1 MPAERE
7 WWRRAVLVL
16 LWPGEVFRALDDD
29 TVASGN
35 ERQDA
40 VVALAFAGGVAAGL
54 AAAPA
59 AFGDLDALE
68 TFVWVFVT
76 GLAYGFVGYWLLGW
90 AISFV
95 IPRLGGGGT
104 RRRARHVLAFA
115 LAPLLLAIPAWLV
128 WEPLL
133 AALGVWSVGLLV
145 LGLRKVY
152 GWSWVRSLVA
162 VAVTAVWLGALAV
175 GVLSFLALL
184 GRGFE

>member
-1 MPAERE
+1 MSAERA

-16 LWPGEVFRALDDD
+16 LRPGEVFQALRED
-29 TVASGN
+29 TLASGD

-40 VVALAFAGGVAAGL
+40 VVALAFAGGIAVGL
-54 AAAPA
+54 AGAPA
-59 AFGDLDALE
+59 AFADLDALE
-68 TFVWVFVT
+68 TLVWVFVT

-95 IPRLGGGGT
+95 VPRLGGGGS
-104 RRRARHVLAFA
+104 RRRTRHVFAFA

-128 WEPLL
+128 WEPLV
-133 AALGVWSVGLLV
+133 APLGVWSVGLLA
-145 LGLRKVY
+145 LGVRTVY
-152 GWSWVRSLVA
+152 SWSWARSLAA
-162 VAVTAVWLGALAV
+162 VVLTAVWLGALAV